1 MVEKWKMQFRK
12 ITQIYILRF
21 SNICQRLQNDWILF
35 KIVVVSWKMFTCSSR
50 LLPTNGP
57 PSDPCLFH
65 TPSAILSSIAYEIQ
79 ASSTSIIRSF
89 PAFFQISKLIS
100 LLRSLFACP
109 QTGRQ
114 TDTKCKQL
122 SSNSHAYADRHHTH
136 HTKPRQFKHISKLTM
151 EGNRVLF
158 IVVVVVT
165 GIRAAITKFF
175 LIISCSFNWKW
186 EILEMEN
193 GEK

>member
-1 MVEKWKMQFRK
+1 MIEFCLKSLLCHGKCLLAVLA
-12 ITQIYILRF
+12 Y
-21 SNICQRLQNDWILF
+21 SQRMALHPIHA
-35 KIVVVSWKMFTCSSR
+35 CSIHHPLSFR
-50 LLPTNGP
+50 LLHMKFT
-57 PSDPCLFH
+57 
-65 TPSAILSSIAYEIQ
+65 

-100 LLRSLFACP
+100 LLCSLFACP

-193 GEK
+193 GEN

>member
-1 MVEKWKMQFRK
+1 MENVYLQFSL
-12 ITQIYILRF
+12 TP
-21 SNICQRLQNDWILF
+21 NEW
-35 KIVVVSWKMFTCSSR
+35 
-50 LLPTNGP
+50 
-57 PSDPCLFH
+57 PS
-65 TPSAILSSIAYEIQ
+65 
-79 ASSTSIIRSF
+79 IRSMPVPYTIRYPF
-89 PAFFQISKLIS
+89 VYCIWNSLPLPLPLYDLFRLFFQISKLIS
-100 LLRSLFACP
+100 LLCSLFACP

-186 EILEMEN
+186 ETLEMEN